1 MVRIGAVAVDS
12 CSMFS
17 QKIVV
22 IMEEYVVVALVSEQ
36 PDTSSE
42 S

>member
-1 MVRIGAVAVDS
+1 MVRIAEVAVDS

-17 QKIVV
+17 QKIVM
-22 IMEEYVVVALVSEQ
+22 IMEEEVVVALVSEQ